1 MWLEFSVKR
10 PSPRVLACLSLLVLI
25 GIGFAETNASGS
37 SEQVPSVL
45 IDTDM
50 APDDWM
56 AILYL
61 LQRPDVSVMAITV
74 TGAGET
80 HCEPGVRHALGLV
93 ALAGGG
99 DIPVACGRETP
110 LQGSHTFPESW
121 REAVDNLL
129 GLSLPETAAS
139 PSKQT
144 AVELLTSAMQSSPEK
159 VVLVTLGPLTN
170 VAEAL
175 QATPS
180 LVNKLK
186 MIYIMGG
193 AVEVPGNIAVSGVG
207 IDNKVAEWNI
217 YVDPHAAN
225 IVFKSGA
232 PITLVPLDATNH
244 VPLTA
249 SFYKRIRD
257 YHTSPEATFVFD
269 LLTKNYGM
277 IESGAYYF
285 WDPLAAAI
293 SSDESLAT
301 FQTMSLAV
309 LEQEGPES
317 GRIFR
322 SSNAGTVRVAV
333 SADGPRFEQIF
344 LQTVNGQL
352 TLTASATP
360 TTTAVATIS
369 RTQVST
375 TPPSVPS
382 TTATQEVLTT
392 TRHTEEAT
400 VMPPPSL
407 ILIGIIVI
415 VIAAVGVIA
424 VLYRK
429 KRGSVPDG

>member
-1 MWLEFSVKR
+1 
-10 PSPRVLACLSLLVLI
+10 
-25 GIGFAETNASGS
+25 
-37 SEQVPSVL
+37 
-45 IDTDM
+45 M

-121 REAVDNLL
+121 REAGDNLL

>member
-1 MWLEFSVKR
+1 
-10 PSPRVLACLSLLVLI
+10 
-25 GIGFAETNASGS
+25 
-37 SEQVPSVL
+37 
-45 IDTDM
+45 M

>member
-1 MWLEFSVKR
+1 VKG
-10 PSPRVLACLSLLVLI
+10 PSARVLASLSLLVLI
-25 GIGFAETNASGS
+25 GLGFAETNVSRS
-37 SEQVPSVL
+37 SKQVASVL